1 MLAFRSFLF
10 GPECYFFRIQMPRII
25 TFDICSVITLI
36 ILLSSFFIRKMTRG
50 RSNVLFMILA
60 ITVFLSGIF
69 DILRL
74 YLPLHSTPSRTIQVE
89 LYVINYLYYITRNLS
104 TPFYILFIYSVCGMW
119 HDFNKDILLKI
130 SWGTPVFIIFGLVII
145 DIFLHK
151 IFIIEDDLNYVR
163 GPWIKYLRICAVW
176 LLAYSV
182 ICLVY
187 NRQMISRQKFYLL
200 LSLAPINI
208 IGLLLQMKYER
219 YVVEILCTTFPL
231 LFISLAVQKP
241 EEIIDMTS
249 GSLNSQAF
257 KEEIQRNFIAKRQ
270 IFLCMIQIIDFDKL
284 RNQLGRDN
292 IRTFLSY
299 IIKALYSI
307 CNNDEYEAYYL
318 ANGTFTVMSLRDN
331 EEEITAITHKIKSF
345 LVKEHQIHKIN
356 IMFDSKIC
364 FIRCPQDLKSYESV
378 INFKKNIM
386 QIIKESNTVVRL
398 SKISDS
404 KDFQIYHQIDHII
417 SKGLKNNAFEMY
429 YQPIYS
435 IKKKQFV
442 SAEALI
448 RLNDDKLGFVPP
460 AVFIPAAEKNGAI
473 HQIGDFV
480 LEDVISFIGQ
490 NSIEEYGLE
499 YIELNL
505 SIAQCIESNLID
517 KIMALLDKYTVT
529 TDQINLEITETSENA
544 NFDIIEQ
551 NINLLAS
558 KGINFSLDDFGTG
571 YSNILK
577 ISKLPLNII
586 KLDKS
591 FVDDLEKPGMKIVIS
606 ETVSMLKKMK
616 KKILI
621 EGVET
626 YEDFDY
632 FRNVGCDYIQGF
644 YFSKPLPKDEFF
656 EFLKNANDSEDSSS
670 AATSFSST
678 EVAQSE

>member
-1 MLAFRSFLF
+1 M
-10 GPECYFFRIQMPRII
+10 
-25 TFDICSVITLI
+25 
-36 ILLSSFFIRKMTRG
+36 
-50 RSNVLFMILA
+50 FMILA

-74 YLPLHSTPSRTIQVE
+74 YLPLHSTPSRTIRVE

-151 IFIIEDDLNYVR
+151 IFIIDDDLNYVR

-208 IGLLLQMKYER
+208 IGVLLQMKYER

-307 CNNDEYEAYYL
+307 CNNDEYEVYYL
-318 ANGTFTVMSLRDN
+318 ANGCFTVMSLRDN
-331 EEEITAITHKIKSF
+331 EEENKAITHKIKSF

-656 EFLKNANDSEDSSS
+656 EFLKNANDSEDRAS

>member
-1 MLAFRSFLF
+1 M
-10 GPECYFFRIQMPRII
+10 
-25 TFDICSVITLI
+25 
-36 ILLSSFFIRKMTRG
+36 
-50 RSNVLFMILA
+50 FMILA

-74 YLPLHSTPSRTIQVE
+74 YLPLHSTPSRTMQVW
-89 LYVINYLYYITRNLS
+89 LYVFNYLYYIARNLS

-130 SWGTPVFIIFGLVII
+130 SWGIPVFIIIGLVLL

-151 IFIIEDDLNYVR
+151 IFIINDDLSYER
-163 GPWIKYLRICAVW
+163 GPWVKYLRICAIW

-187 NRQMISRQKFYLL
+187 NKQMISRQKFYLL
-200 LSLAPINI
+200 LSLCPINV
-208 IGLLLQMKYER
+208 IGVLIQMKYEA

-307 CNNDEYEAYYL
+307 CNNDEYEVYYL
-318 ANGTFTVMSLRDN
+318 ANGTFAVMSLRDN
-331 EEEITAITHKIKSF
+331 EEENKAITHKIKSF

-364 FIRCPQDLKSYESV
+364 HIRCPQDLKSYESV

-558 KGINFSLDDFGTG
+558 KGIKFSLDDFGTG

-656 EFLKNANDSEDSSS
+656 EFLKNANDSEDRSS

>member
-1 MLAFRSFLF
+1 M
-10 GPECYFFRIQMPRII
+10 
-25 TFDICSVITLI
+25 
-36 ILLSSFFIRKMTRG
+36 
-50 RSNVLFMILA
+50 FMILA

-151 IFIIEDDLNYVR
+151 IFIIDDDLNYVR

-208 IGLLLQMKYER
+208 IGVLLQMKYER

-307 CNNDEYEAYYL
+307 CNNDEYEVYYL
-318 ANGTFTVMSLRDN
+318 VNGCFTVMSLRDN
-331 EEEITAITHKIKSF
+331 EEENKAITHKIKSF

-460 AVFIPAAEKNGAI
+460 SVFIPAAEKNGAI

-480 LEDVISFIGQ
+480 LNDVISFIGQ

-558 KGINFSLDDFGTG
+558 KGIKFSLDDFGTG

-656 EFLKNANDSEDSSS
+656 EFLKNANDSEDRSS

>member
-1 MLAFRSFLF
+1 M
-10 GPECYFFRIQMPRII
+10 
-25 TFDICSVITLI
+25 
-36 ILLSSFFIRKMTRG
+36 
-50 RSNVLFMILA
+50 FMILA

-74 YLPLHSTPSRTIQVE
+74 YLPLHSTPSRTIRVE

-187 NRQMISRQKFYLL
+187 NRQMISRQKFFLL

-208 IGLLLQMKYER
+208 IGVLLQMKYER

-307 CNNDEYEAYYL
+307 CNNDEYEVYYL
-318 ANGTFTVMSLRDN
+318 ANGCFTVMSLRDN
-331 EEEITAITHKIKSF
+331 EEENKAITHKIKSF

-656 EFLKNANDSEDSSS
+656 EFLKNANDSEDRAS

>member
-1 MLAFRSFLF
+1 MLFFLA
-10 GPECYFFRIQMPRII
+10 GKMPRII
-25 TFDICSVITLI
+25 TFDICSVITLL
-36 ILLSSFFIRKMTRG
+36 ILLSSFFVRKMTRG
-50 RSNVLFMILA
+50 RSNVLFMILV

-74 YLPLHSTPSRTIQVE
+74 YLPFHSVPSRTTQIE
-89 LYVINYLYYITRNLS
+89 LYIFNYLYYISRNLS

-119 HDFNKDILLKI
+119 HDFNRDILLKI
-130 SWGTPVFIIFGLVII
+130 TWAIPVFIILGLVLV
-145 DIFLHK
+145 DVFLHK
-151 IFIIEDDLNYVR
+151 IFIINEDLSYER
-163 GPWIKYLRICAVW
+163 GPWLKYLRICAIW

-187 NRQMISRQKFYLL
+187 NKQMISRQKFYLL
-200 LSLAPINI
+200 LSLCPINV
-208 IGLLLQMKYER
+208 IGVLIQMKYEM

-270 IFLCMIQIIDFDKL
+270 IFLCMIKIQDFDKL

-292 IRTFLSY
+292 IRYFLSY
-299 IIKALYSI
+299 IIKSLYSI
-307 CNNDEYEAYYL
+307 CNNDEYDVYYL
-318 ANGTFTVMSLRDN
+318 ADGCFAIQSLRDN
-331 EEEITAITHKIKSF
+331 EEENGIITRKIKDF

-356 IMFDSKIC
+356 IIFDSKIC
-364 FIRCPQDLKSYESV
+364 YIRCPQDLKSYESV
-378 INFKKNIM
+378 VNFQKNIL
-386 QIIKESNTVVRL
+386 QIIRESNTVVRL
-398 SKISDS
+398 SKIADS

-417 SKGLKNNAFEMY
+417 SKGLNNNAYEMY

-435 IKKKQFV
+435 IKEKQFV

-448 RLNDDKLGFVPP
+448 RLNDNKLGFIPP
-460 AVFIPAAEKNGAI
+460 SIFIPAAEKNGAI

-480 LEDVISFIGQ
+480 LDNVIGFIGQ
-490 NSIEEYGLE
+490 NKIEDYGLE
-499 YIELNL
+499 YIEINL
-505 SIAQCIESNLID
+505 SIAQCIESDLCE
-517 KIMALLDKYTVT
+517 KIMSLLEKYSVTPDK
-529 TDQINLEITETSENA
+529 INLEITETSENA

-551 NINLLAS
+551 NINQLAS

-577 ISKLPLNII
+577 ITKLPLNII

-626 YEDFDY
+626 YEEYDY
-632 FRNVGCDYIQGF
+632 FRNVGCDYIQGY
-644 YFSKPLPKDEFF
+644 YFSKPLVKEDFF
-656 EFLKNANDSEDSSS
+656 EFLKNANDSTEVSY

-678 EVAQSE
+678 EETQSE